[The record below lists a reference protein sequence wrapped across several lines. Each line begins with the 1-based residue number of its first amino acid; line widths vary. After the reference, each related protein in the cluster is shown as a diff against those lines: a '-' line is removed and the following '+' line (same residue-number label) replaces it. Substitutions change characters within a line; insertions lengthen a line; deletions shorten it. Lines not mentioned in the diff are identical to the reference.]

1 MNEFHTNDY
10 LINSNDWNISQE
22 INYSTNQ
29 SQFIE
34 LSNVHHNLS
43 YSNDIQSNTLNLPA
57 TSTMICNIELQDN
70 SSRFHT
76 IPNIN
81 SPKYQCLVCN
91 DFSTSHHYGVRT
103 CEGCKGFFKRT
114 IQKNAKYVCL
124 SDKKCH
130 VDKRRR
136 NRCQWCRFQKC
147 LAVGMIKEVVRT
159 NELKGRRGRLPS
171 KYHLSNH
178 LEIQTNK
185 TEQKKLSIEI

>member
-1 MNEFHTNDY
+1 MNALRIDDY
-10 LINSNDWNISQE
+10 LTNSDNWHFPQQIDYAI
-22 INYSTNQ
+22 NQ

-34 LSNVHHNLS
+34 LSNINYDYPLS
-43 YSNDIQSNTLNLPA
+43 NEVDSNTFHLTTPPTMRYDVLQLP
-57 TSTMICNIELQDN
+57 EN
-70 SSRFHT
+70 SSSTLKFRT
-76 IPNIN
+76 ISNVN

-114 IQKNAKYVCL
+114 VQKNAKYICL
-124 SDKKCH
+124 SDKQCL

-147 LAVGMIKEVVRT
+147 LAVGMMKEVVRT

-171 KYHLSNH
+171 KYLSNN
-178 LEIQTNK
+178 IQLQINK
-185 TEQKKLSIEI
+185 TE